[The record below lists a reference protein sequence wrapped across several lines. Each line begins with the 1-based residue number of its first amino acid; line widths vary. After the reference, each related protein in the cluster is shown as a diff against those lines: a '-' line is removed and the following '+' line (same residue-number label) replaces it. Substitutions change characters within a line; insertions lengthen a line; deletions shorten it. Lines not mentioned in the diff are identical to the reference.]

1 MGHGRGIGHVE
12 RSFTFKQLRKYCIIA
27 AMTSEGA
34 LSPAAEAFLTFAR
47 VEKGLSANSLAS
59 YALDLKDFQRFCTA
73 RGVDGIAGEETVRQ
87 YFDSLPA
94 AGLSSRSMARRMST
108 LKGFFRFLVS
118 EGHIGEDPTALLQ
131 APKQWQSLPKYLNLQ
146 QVESLLGAPDA
157 DTPAGCRDRAMLE
170 VLYACGL
177 RVTELCTLKVS
188 DANLQLG
195 FLRVTGK
202 RSKQRLVPLGT
213 KAQESVKTY
222 LNSARSAL
230 LGAHSSAY
238 LFVTRLGGPMTRQG
252 FWKLLGAHGR
262 KVGIFQRLTPH
273 VVRHSF
279 ATHLLDRGADLRS
292 VQTMLGH
299 ADIATTQIYTHVLRS
314 RLRAVVDEHHPRS

>member
-1 MGHGRGIGHVE
+1 
-12 RSFTFKQLRKYCIIA
+12 
-27 AMTSEGA
+27 MTTEGA

-47 VEKGLSANSLAS
+47 VEKGLAPSSLSS
-59 YALDLKDFQRFCTA
+59 YALDLKDFQRFCNASKET
-73 RGVDGIAGEETVRQ
+73 GLPGEETVRQ

-94 AGLSSRSMARRMST
+94 AGLSGRSIARRLST
-108 LKGFFRFLVS
+108 LRNFYRFLVS
-118 EGHIGEDPTALLQ
+118 EGRISEDPTALLQ
-131 APKQWQSLPKYLNLQ
+131 APKQWQTLPKYLSLQ
-146 QVESLLGAPDA
+146 QVEDLLAAPDPGIP
-157 DTPAGCRDRAMLE
+157 TGCRDRAMLE

-177 RVTELCTLKVS
+177 RVSELCTLKVT

-202 RSKQRLVPLGT
+202 RNKQRLVPLGS
-213 KAQESVKTY
+213 KAQDCVRTY
-222 LNSARSAL
+222 IDTARNTL
-230 LGAHSSAY
+230 LKSHSSPY
-238 LFVTRLGGPMTRQG
+238 LFITQRGGPMTRQG
-252 FWKLLGAHGR
+252 FWKLLGGHGR
-262 KVGIFQRLTPH
+262 KVGIFHRLTPH

-292 VQTMLGH
+292 VQSMLGH